1 MNKYGILG
9 WPLERSYS
17 PVIHTF
23 LLKHVSIE
31 GKYELIRMNEINNKN
46 IDQINK
52 SYSGYNV
59 TIPYKEKILE
69 VCEEAHLDVHVK
81 KIGSVNTVK
90 NKDGITSFYNTDY
103 LGFLNFLEI
112 INFNPEG
119 RKIMIL
125 GSGGSSKSINYALN
139 LVKSEAA
146 IISRTNKEE
155 AISYQ
160 DLKERADEVEVIINT
175 TPIGM
180 PPYENET
187 LDINVENFNNL
198 ELVMNI
204 GYGPNNNFLTLFPYT
219 SESRLHCPGNQENEH
234 TVFDPPPQN
243 HFLCRLVRQSNLPL
257 PPAEQCGSCPP
268 PQPLWL
274 PHRGA
279 V

>member
-139 LVKSEAA
+139 LIKSQAT

-160 DLKERADEVEVIINT
+160 DLNERADEVEVIINT

-204 GYGPNNNFLTLFPYT
+204 GYGPNNNFLTLFNDKIQKFDGLGMLICQAIESFNIWT
-219 SESRLHCPGNQENEH
+219 SSEV
-234 TVFDPPPQN
+234 TVNSIYDEVFKELEKQHD
-243 HFLCRLVRQSNLPL
+243 
-257 PPAEQCGSCPP
+257 
-268 PQPLWL
+268 
-274 PHRGA
+274 
-279 V
+279 